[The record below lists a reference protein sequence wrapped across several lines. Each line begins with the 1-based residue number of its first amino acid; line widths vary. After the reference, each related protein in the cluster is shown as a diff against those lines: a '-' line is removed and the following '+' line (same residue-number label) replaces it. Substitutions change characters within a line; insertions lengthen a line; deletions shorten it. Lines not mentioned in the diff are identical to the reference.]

1 MRAPAELPSVL
12 SRLSEVLRRLNT
24 EEEAKAAA
32 ASDGR
37 HELLDSILA
46 TEQALILEM
55 RGLEQ
60 RRLSILNQV
69 GWKNASFRQILE
81 QEDED
86 GKNQLVPLFEE
97 LTRNADTL
105 RNTKDNADRIL
116 KVRLH
121 QISQFSVSENGPH
134 YDHYG

>member
-1 MRAPAELPSVL
+1 MRAPAELLLVL
-12 SRLSEVLRRLNT
+12 SRLSEVLRRLNS

-32 ASDGR
+32 ASSGHHDQ
-37 HELLDSILA
+37 LDSILTA
-46 TEQALILEM
+46 EQALILEL

-60 RRLSILNQV
+60 KRISILNQT

-86 GKNQLVPLFEE
+86 GKQRLAPLFEE
-97 LTRNADTL
+97 LTRNSDQL

-121 QISQFSVSENGPH
+121 QISLFSESGNGPH